1 MKIAVGLSQ
10 EELSGSFIH
19 RYLSRT
25 LLCDRIYT
33 VCEKYKSK
41 HSGQQSCPQL
51 GGCSVIGPLWG
62 AGQGLRVEMTFK
74 QRWIRVNQSE
84 NRKRSF

>member
-1 MKIAVGLSQ
+1 MLWDYHKKNSVVH
-10 EELSGSFIH
+10 SFTDTCQGPYSVTGFI
-19 RYLSRT
+19 
-25 LLCDRIYT
+25 LCVRSIK
-33 VCEKYKSK
+33 VSK

-74 QRWIRVNQSE
+74 QRWIRVHQSE